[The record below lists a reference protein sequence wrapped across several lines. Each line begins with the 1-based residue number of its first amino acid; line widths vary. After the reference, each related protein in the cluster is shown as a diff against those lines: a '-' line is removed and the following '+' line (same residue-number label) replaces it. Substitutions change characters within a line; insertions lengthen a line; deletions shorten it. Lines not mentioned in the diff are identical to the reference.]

1 MMDLTE
7 SKEDSMTHARAV
19 TIASVVLVVGAHP
32 LVAQELSR
40 YRGYA
45 LESSVAAVIETS
57 GARASD
63 LSTRHARPARIQELE
78 WRAPY
83 VPSGRQMADPVSGVV
98 FSFCDDQLY
107 QIVVTYDKDRTEGLT
122 NDDVIESFSATYGL
136 PLLLTTRTPRGA
148 SQASAS
154 TDIAVVARW
163 EDAATVV
170 TLTRGTY
177 APQYQLVLISKTLD
191 ARARAA
197 IEEALRLDRQEAP
210 QRELDRQTKE
220 VADVALAGEK
230 ARVVNKPAFRP

>member
-1 MMDLTE
+1 
-7 SKEDSMTHARAV
+7 MTSARAV
-19 TIASVVLVVGAHP
+19 TIASVAFVVGAHP
-32 LVAQELSR
+32 LVAQDLSR
-40 YRGYA
+40 YRAYA
-45 LESSVAAVIETS
+45 LESSVASVVAAS
-57 GARASD
+57 GARPSD
-63 LSTRHARPARIQELE
+63 IRTAHARPARIQELE

-83 VPSGRQMADPVSGVV
+83 VRSGLELADPVSEVQ

-136 PLLLTTRTPRGA
+136 PLLSTTRTPRGA

-154 TDIAVVARW
+154 TDTAVVARW
-163 EDAATVV
+163 EDAATAV
-170 TLTRGTY
+170 TLTRATY
-177 APQYQLVLISKTLD
+177 APQYQVVLISKTLD

>member
-1 MMDLTE
+1 
-7 SKEDSMTHARAV
+7 MTNARAA
-19 TIASVVLVVGAHP
+19 TIASVVLIAGAHP
-32 LVAQELSR
+32 LVAQDLSR
-40 YRGYA
+40 YRTYA
-45 LESSVAAVIETS
+45 LESSVASVIETS

-122 NDDVIESFSATYGL
+122 NDDVVESLSATYGL
-136 PLLLTTRTPRGA
+136 PLLMTTRTPGGA

-154 TDIAVVARW
+154 TDVAVVARW
-163 EDAATVV
+163 EDAATAV
-170 TLTRGTY
+170 TLTRATY
-177 APQYQLVLISKTLD
+177 APQYQVVLTSKTLD

-220 VADVALAGEK
+220 VADAALAGQK
-230 ARVVNKPAFRP
+230 ARVINKPAFRP